1 MTEMTLCNVTPIDA
15 TQFAPPTAMSV
26 KLQITVEPASG
37 SVLVYSPEKTAAPI
51 EFKGPTTTLDV
62 PYSSTIYAQL
72 VKGAQRWQ
80 VKSLGYKDDI

>member
-1 MTEMTLCNVTPIDA
+1 MTEMTLRNVTPIDA
-15 TQFAPPTAMSV
+15 TQFAPPTAISV

-72 VKGAQRWQ
+72 VKGAQRYQ
-80 VKSLGYKDDI
+80 VKSLGYRDDI